1 MRIVYMGSPDFAV
14 PSFEALL
21 TAGYQIV
28 GVVTQPDRKKGR
40 GNELA
45 ATPVK
50 EMALKYNIP
59 LIQPQDVNE
68 AASVQ
73 TILTWNPDIIV
84 VVAFGQLLKK
94 DLLNLAPLG
103 AINVHASL
111 LPSYRGAAPINWA
124 IIKGEKVTGVT
135 TMYMNEG
142 MDTGDIILKE
152 QCPIEDEDNAGT
164 LHDKL
169 AALGAKLLLRTL
181 EDIKSGQVKPFVQE
195 QALASYAPM
204 LKKEDE
210 VIDWNKK
217 ALDVHNKIRGLSPC
231 PGAYTLYRNKRLK
244 IYKSAYM
251 PWING
256 LPGRVLAIDKKHG
269 LIVAATEG
277 AVALLEVQPEG
288 KEKMSFSDFSR
299 GYAIRIGDVLG

>member
-14 PSFEALL
+14 PSLEALL
-21 TAGYQIV
+21 AAGYQVV

-40 GNELA
+40 GNKLA

-59 LIQPQDVNE
+59 IIQPQDVNE

-73 TILTWNPDIIV
+73 TVSAWNPDIII

-94 DLLNLAPLG
+94 DLLNLAPFG

-111 LPSYRGAAPINWA
+111 LPSYRGAAPIHWA
-124 IIKGEKVTGVT
+124 VIKGEKVTGVT

-142 MDTGDIILKE
+142 MDTGDMILKA
-152 QCPIEDEDNAGT
+152 QCTIEDDDNAGI
-164 LHDKL
+164 LHDRL
-169 AALGAKLLLRTL
+169 AALGAILLLRTL
-181 EDIKSGQVKPFVQE
+181 DDIKSGQVKRFVQD

-204 LKKEDE
+204 LQKEDE
-210 VIDWNKK
+210 VIDWHKK
-217 ALDVHNKIRGLSPC
+217 ALDVHNQIRGLSPC
-231 PGAYTLYRNKRLK
+231 PGAYTFYHNKRLK
-244 IYKSAYM
+244 IYKSAYI
-251 PWING
+251 PWIKG
-256 LPGRVLAIDKKHG
+256 LPGRVLAIDKNNG

-288 KEKMSFSDFSR
+288 KAKMSFSDFSR
-299 GYAIRIGDVLG
+299 GYAIRTGDILG